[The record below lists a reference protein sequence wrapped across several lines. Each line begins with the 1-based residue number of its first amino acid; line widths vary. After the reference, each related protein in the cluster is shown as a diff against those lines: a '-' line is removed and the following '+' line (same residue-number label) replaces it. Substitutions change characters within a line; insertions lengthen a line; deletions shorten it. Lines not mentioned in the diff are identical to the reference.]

1 MNWISGFHQDYS
13 RPPNSTNISIYKL
26 LIKDVLMQT
35 LKVEPVILWINQLF
49 INWIKLYLQ

>member
-1 MNWISGFHQDYS
+1 MNWISGLHQDYS

-35 LKVEPVILWINQLF
+35 LKVKPVILWINQLF